1 MKREAGPQTWAA
13 IRRQALATPNIGWD
27 LAIPIFLGVLGGN
40 MLDRRLGTG
49 SNLTVGL
56 LLFGLVVGVY
66 SLVRTLQRELR
77 RGQVHSSARTKSELW
92 ERIQE
97 P

>member
-1 MKREAGPQTWAA
+1 MKRRTGRQTWAA
-13 IRRQALATPNIGWD
+13 TRKQALETPNIGWD

-49 SNLTVGL
+49 SALTIGL

-77 RGQVHSSARTKSELW
+77 RSQEHSSARTETEPREW
-92 ERIQE
+92 IQE